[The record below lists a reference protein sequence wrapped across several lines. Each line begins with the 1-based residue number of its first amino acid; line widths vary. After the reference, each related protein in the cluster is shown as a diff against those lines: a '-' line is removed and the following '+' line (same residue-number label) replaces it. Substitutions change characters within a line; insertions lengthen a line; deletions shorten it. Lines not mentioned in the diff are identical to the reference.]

1 MSLKPTAQG
10 NLQKTPFPHLVLYM
24 HGRKLTGTLAIW
36 PESTAVEERGQ
47 DRVYFRDG
55 AVVAVRPRSAGLDG
69 LGALRELFAR
79 RDGAYGFYADQDL
92 LGAGENTLPVRV
104 DSFTLVASGLKAH
117 PRAEVVD
124 AVLTP
129 LGTRPLRMRA
139 GVALDKLELSRD
151 ERTLVDV
158 LRAGPATLEELLRA
172 SVLPADEVRRL
183 LCTLTMVRGVEAHE
197 DSATMAPPPA
207 ASRASL
213 PPGRASVMPAP
224 MTPGTSAIEKLPT
237 ETISSRISAV
247 PVPRRPSATTL
258 QALLRVSMPPS
269 SAARERTTR
278 EDSPSGEQHL
288 PAPAMPQGLS
298 MEDKA
303 RWLELSAAYDHMDA
317 RTHFELLGITDAAT
331 EREVQHAYFGLVK
344 RFHPDRLSPALAP
357 LVPCAQL
364 FFERLTEASE
374 TLCNAEQ
381 RALYAKSVQDGGG
394 TRASERMMRDVIES
408 AMEYQKAEILLKRRD
423 FPGALALV
431 QRALA
436 RSPDE
441 SDYNA
446 MRGWLLHLMNPGES
460 APLEDMLRSFDRALK
475 ANERNERAH
484 YYKGVVLKRLRRDTE
499 ALRHFKTAAEL
510 NPRNVDAA
518 REVRIA
524 TLRRQSKAPPPPQGG
539 ILSKLFRGPSKEK
552 G

>member
-47 DRVYFRDG
+47 DRVFFREG
-55 AVVAVRPRSAGLDG
+55 LVTSVRPRAAGLEAMA
-69 LGALRELFAR
+69 ALHELFTR

-92 LGAGENTLPVRV
+92 LGSSENALPVRV
-104 DSFTLVASGLKAH
+104 DSHTLVASGLKAH
-117 PRAEVVD
+117 PRADVID
-124 AVLTP
+124 AVLAP
-129 LGTRPLRMRA
+129 LGARQLRMRP
-139 GVALDKLELSRD
+139 GVPLEKLELSRD

-158 LRAGPATLEELLRA
+158 LRAGPASMEELLRA
-172 SVLPADEVRRL
+172 SVLSTDEVRRL
-183 LCTLTMVRGVEAHE
+183 LCLLTMLRGVEAQDE
-197 DSATMAPPPA
+197 PPSVAPPDA
-207 ASRASL
+207 VSRASL
-213 PPGRASVMPAP
+213 PPGRPSVLPGPVGPDGGASARLP
-224 MTPGTSAIEKLPT
+224 MD
-237 ETISSRISAV
+237 TISSRISAV
-247 PVPRRPSATTL
+247 PVPRRASSTTL
-258 QALLRVSMPPS
+258 QALLRVSTPPS
-269 SAARERTTR
+269 SGARERPVR
-278 EDSPSGEQHL
+278 EESPSGEQHL
-288 PAPAMPQGLS
+288 PAPSLPQGLS

-344 RFHPDRLSPALAP
+344 RFHPDRLPPSLAA

-381 RALYAKSVQDGGG
+381 RAAYVKSVQDGGG
-394 TRASERMMRDVIES
+394 TRAAERMMRNVIES

-423 FPGALALV
+423 YPGALALV
-431 QRALA
+431 QSALT
-436 RSPDE
+436 RNPDE
-441 SDYNA
+441 SDYHA
-446 MRGWLLHLMNPGES
+446 MRGWLLHLMNPGEH
-460 APLEDMLRSFDRALK
+460 APLEEMLRSFDRAIK

-499 ALRHFKTAAEL
+499 ALRHFRTAAEL

-524 TLRRQSKAPPPPQGG
+524 TFRHKSKAPPPPQGG
-539 ILSKLFRGPSKEK
+539 ILSKLFRGPSK
-552 G
+552 